1 MRLDRVELLRK
12 HTIAEYA
19 SERGA
24 DDARALLEPLLGTL
38 YGFLM
43 RRTPEPEDAE
53 EALADTLLAAR
64 ARAPTRAG
72 DTRPLLGWLL
82 SMALHTLRSRIEAN
96 PALES
101 GLDHARADLPV
112 RLRAGLL
119 RALPR
124 LSRGERLALGMR
136 FADALPVA
144 VIAQAM
150 GRPERSVHTLL
161 GTALVS
167 VGRACYPNL
176 SLPQPEPEQLDCYVS
191 TLHAGDHAVPPAS
204 LCAESAALVTAL
216 AELHTPVKIVPGV
229 EERVWREYTERR
241 EEYLPGRPL
250 PSAPTWLLP
259 VGLVLLL
266 ALALGAGSLW
276 LLSRQSPPEEPR
288 RIAGAAP
295 APSAT
300 FAPASSEYT
309 TTPTSPRPLYTPG
322 PGRQALS
329 ELAGKLYFVQPGMV
343 PELFS
348 VHLGA
353 RDPAGLSTPERVL
366 RFGPGTLTY
375 DISPTD
381 GTVAYSTGRGLW
393 TQSAEGGIRYL
404 APLARLGPT
413 GRPQRLRDSAT
424 TVGAHHATWHPQGHT
439 VAFVDAGWTPAGPGT
454 GSAVYAHTPDL
465 DTALGDPL
473 FVLGPDDEVTGLRWS
488 TDGRFVAVRTR
499 RGSHVVR
506 VAGEGGR
513 RRSFFLENRDVYWSP
528 DPAIQN
534 LLVAERRRLG
544 VDAPFG
550 VATSDGTNYR
560 LLGNAAFVT
569 WLPNGQS
576 ILFAQH
582 GRRGDDG
589 MGLWRLDLKTE
600 AQEKVSDV
608 PAMGRGVREV
618 VYSSDGR
625 YLAFTTAQG
634 ARVASVSDGE
644 SVELPGISGR
654 VRSLRWR
661 GDPARYTPHRAK
673 LREPGTILYVRGL
686 PYGDDPEVR
695 TLNLLDPATGKDREV
710 MSGAELSYAVSPF
723 HTSVLVAADNRLDLV
738 ALGSGENTRLRTL
751 PPDGRVLAPAWSPN
765 GSEAAYMERGHTT
778 KGFTTV
784 RLIRTNLRTAR
795 NTVLWKPNALD
806 APTALAYSPSG
817 RWLLLRN
824 RHGWS
829 LLDARGGRPVAMPG
843 SANAS
848 YAWRPGPG
856 PDHLLQSDVE
866 LTVVDLRGAVRARL
880 PVAFR
885 NPHWI
890 DRNTLLV
897 QTRNGGASRYDLRT
911 RRATPA
917 KVRAGPYE
925 LTAPSPRGRYL
936 LQSAFDSLW
945 SHDVLTGEREWISS
959 GGSGFFSPKWIPSP
973 IDLKTDLGRRPNPP
987 ARRRGG

>member
-38 YGFLM
+38 YGFLV

-64 ARAPTRAG
+64 ARAPKRAG

-124 LSRGERLALGMR
+124 LSRAERLALGMR

-161 GTALVS
+161 GTALAS

-424 TVGAHHATWHPQGHT
+424 TVRAHHATWHPQGHT
-439 VAFVDAGWTPAGPGT
+439 VALVDAGWTPAGPGT
-454 GSAVYAHTPDL
+454 GSAVYVYTPSL
-465 DTALGDPL
+465 DTVLGEPL
-473 FVLGPDDEVTGLRWS
+473 FVLGSDDEVTGLRWS
-488 TDGRFVAVRTR
+488 TDGKYLAVRTR

-506 VAGEGGR
+506 VAAEGMR

-528 DPAIQN
+528 DPAIRD
-534 LLVAERRRLG
+534 LLVTERRRLG

-550 VATSDGTNYR
+550 VAEFDGTNYR
-560 LLGNAAFVT
+560 LLGNAAFVS
-569 WLPNGQS
+569 WQPDGKS
-576 ILFAQH
+576 VLFAQH
-582 GRRGDDG
+582 GRRVDAG
-589 MGLWRLDLKTE
+589 MSLWRLDLATR
-600 AQEKVSDV
+600 ASEKMSDV

-618 VYSSDGR
+618 AFSPDGR

-634 ARVASVSDGE
+634 AWVASVSDGE
-644 SVELPGISGR
+644 AVELPGVS
-654 VRSLRWR
+654 VRAHSLRWR
-661 GDPARYTPHRAK
+661 GDPARYLPPRMP
-673 LREPGTILYVRGL
+673 LSEPGTILYLRGL
-686 PYGDDPEVR
+686 RSGNDPPR
-695 TLNLLDPATGKDREV
+695 QTLNQLDPQTGKDIEV
-710 MSGAELSYAVSPF
+710 LAGAELGYAVSPF
-723 HTSVLVAADNRLDLV
+723 HTSVLVAADNRLELV
-738 ALGSGENTRLRTL
+738 ALESGEITRLRTL
-751 PPDGRVLAPAWSPN
+751 PPSGQITALAWHPN
-765 GSEAAYMERGHTT
+765 GSEAAYVEDEHTAT
-778 KGFTTV
+778 GGATV
-784 RLIRTNLRTAR
+784 RLMSTDLRTAR
-795 NTVLWKPNALD
+795 STALWKPDARN
-806 APTALAYSPSG
+806 APTTLAYAPSG
-817 RWLLLRN
+817 RWLLLWN
-824 RHGWS
+824 RYGWS
-829 LLDARGGRPVAMPG
+829 LLPARGGRPVDLPRAG
-843 SANAS
+843 SAT

-856 PDHLLQSDVE
+856 PDRLLRS
-866 LTVVDLRGAVRARL
+866 
-880 PVAFR
+880 
-885 NPHWI
+885 
-890 DRNTLLV
+890 
-897 QTRNGGASRYDLRT
+897 
-911 RRATPA
+911 
-917 KVRAGPYE
+917 
-925 LTAPSPRGRYL
+925 
-936 LQSAFDSLW
+936 
-945 SHDVLTGEREWISS
+945 
-959 GGSGFFSPKWIPSP
+959 
-973 IDLKTDLGRRPNPP
+973 
-987 ARRRGG
+987 